1 MRGWSS
7 PVAKAF
13 TAIPLAATGL
23 PPAGQPLAVAMLTV
37 GIQERSGAGSAG
49 EGPKLRS
56 AAAGVEGSLQAASG
70 SASAPTDIA
79 SKTFLRIVTPL
90 HINYNAESRPMFAA
104 SALKFV

>member
-37 GIQERSGAGSAG
+37 GIHECCGVGSAG
-49 EGPKLRS
+49 EGPKLCS
-56 AAAGVEGSLQAASG
+56 AAPGGEGSLQAASG
-70 SASAPTDIA
+70 SASAPPILPARHFCA
-79 SKTFLRIVTPL
+79 SLPL
-90 HINYNAESRPMFAA
+90 AYIYNAEDRPMFAA
-104 SALKFV
+104 S